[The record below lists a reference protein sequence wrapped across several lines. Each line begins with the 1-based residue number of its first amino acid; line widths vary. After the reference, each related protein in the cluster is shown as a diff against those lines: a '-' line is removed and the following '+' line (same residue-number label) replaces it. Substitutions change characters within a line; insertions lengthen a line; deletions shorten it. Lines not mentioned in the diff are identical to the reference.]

1 MFMRSVFLLISLSA
15 SATQVPAIV
24 KMLTEKPQE
33 TPTVSAP
40 VREVAITPG
49 SVVLKQ
55 DARGH
60 FNATLKLDGKAVDG
74 LIDTGASAIVINEA
88 TARRL
93 GYGVNS
99 LDFKYPV
106 STANGRTKAAYIK
119 LDRVELGNIRVR
131 DVEAYVMKNEAL
143 STTLIGMTFLRKLSS
158 FKVENGTL
166 KLVR

>member
-1 MFMRSVFLLISLSA
+1 
-15 SATQVPAIV
+15 
-24 KMLTEKPQE
+24 
-33 TPTVSAP
+33 
-40 VREVAITPG
+40 
-49 SVVLKQ
+49 
-55 DARGH
+55 
-60 FNATLKLDGKAVDG
+60 
-74 LIDTGASAIVINEA
+74 
-88 TARRL
+88 
-93 GYGVNS
+93 VNS

>member
-1 MFMRSVFLLISLSA
+1 MFMRSVFLLISISV
-15 SATQVPAIV
+15 SATQVPALM
-24 KMLTEKPQE
+24 KMLTEKPE
-33 TPTVSAP
+33 EAPSISEP

-60 FNATLKLDGKAVDG
+60 FNTSVKLNGKAVNG

-93 GYGVNS
+93 GYGANS

-106 STANGRTKAAYIK
+106 STANGQTKAAYIK
-119 LDRVELGNIRVR
+119 LDRVEIGNIRVR

-158 FKVENGTL
+158 FKVENGSL